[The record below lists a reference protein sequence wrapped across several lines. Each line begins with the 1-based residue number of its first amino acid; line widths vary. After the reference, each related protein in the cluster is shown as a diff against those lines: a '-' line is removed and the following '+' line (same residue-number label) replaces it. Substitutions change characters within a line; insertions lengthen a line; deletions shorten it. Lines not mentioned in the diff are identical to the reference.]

1 VQHSIVLYSLALRT
15 FAVMKTIFYLKTCDT
30 CRKILK
36 SLPNTEAFELQ
47 DIKSNPIAEE
57 QLEEMHR
64 LAGSYEALFSRK
76 ATLYKERGMKD
87 MQLTEQDYKDYIKE
101 HYTFLSRPVIV
112 DGDKIFIG
120 NSPKTVQAAIDHL
133 NNG

>member
-1 VQHSIVLYSLALRT
+1 
-15 FAVMKTIFYLKTCDT
+15 MKTIFYLKTCDT

-36 SLPNTEAFELQ
+36 SLPNIEAFTLQ
-47 DIKSNPIAEE
+47 DIKTQLITVP

-87 MQLTEQDYKDYIKE
+87 MQLTEQDYKNYILE

-112 DGDKIFIG
+112 DEDKIFIG
-120 NSPKTVQAAIDHL
+120 NNPKTVQAAVDYL
-133 NNG
+133 SNE

>member
-1 VQHSIVLYSLALRT
+1 MLVGEHYICI
-15 FAVMKTIFYLKTCDT
+15 MKTIFYLKTCDT

-36 SLPNTEAFELQ
+36 LLPNIDNFKLQ
-47 DIKSNPIAEE
+47 DIKTEPITE
-57 QLEEMHR
+57 QQLKEMHG

-87 MQLTEQDYKDYIKE
+87 MQLTEEDYKKYILE

-120 NSPKTVQAAIDHL
+120 NNAKTVQAAIDHL
-133 NNG
+133 TNE

>member
-1 VQHSIVLYSLALRT
+1 MGVLAPNIYICS
-15 FAVMKTIFYLKTCDT
+15 MKTIFHLKTCDT

-36 SLPNTEAFELQ
+36 SLPNTEAFKLQ
-47 DIKSNPIAEE
+47 DIKTEPITEE
-57 QLEEMHR
+57 QLSEMHR

-87 MQLTEQDYKDYIKE
+87 MHLTEEDYRKYILE

-120 NSPKTVQAAIDHL
+120 NNAKTVQAAIDHL
-133 NNG
+133 SNE